1 MNNTDN
7 IIYNHCIDFNVDL
20 RGKFMSSTK
29 NVMGLSKYMLTLP
42 QTKTS
47 LFTIIFLSF
56 AVGSIGFLVNPA
68 PGTDVIQN
76 ILYGGAGGF
85 VIFGLSAIMSGAMT
99 QPWINS
105 LKGRKMKMKQSM
117 FLSLFCMGIISI
129 IYILGCAVSN
139 ILNQDLVL
147 NSLIFGIAVAFA
159 FRTLAIWGTSNI
171 NLTNSVLISG
181 TQPGLFICL
190 LIVTMFL
197 TTNTIDIGAFGV
209 IAFLLKIIIACAI
222 LVIAIYSFVLVI
234 ESPMRKNLGVGGL
247 ELLSLFISHITE
259 GSSALEGV
267 FEDIGEPIDTLVGV
281 VSFKTASGIKALFVS
296 PCVHPGPVGSIGG
309 GNMPTSL
316 AESFEP
322 FTMVAH
328 GPSTHD
334 FNPVSTKEIFKVEKV
349 IKDSLD
355 EISYTS
361 KASKFLRVSYENA
374 KIGAQFFGDDLLLT
388 ATFAPHGFDDIDFG
402 VGLSLIN
409 LARSQCDSE
418 NVILVDCHNSFKGES
433 GRVLPG
439 NKEVFELM
447 GAVEKIECLEK
458 SGIKAGC
465 SHNLMGELSRVE
477 GIGQSGVK
485 VLVTEVADQKTAYI
499 LLDSNN
505 MVIGFR
511 EKILEK
517 VKSLG
522 IDEAEVMTTD
532 THSVNTLAG
541 GHNPVGK
548 KSQDHILDYIIQT
561 TKEALNDVES
571 VCVGC
576 KVSRIKDLKTFGP
589 NNATELVTTISS
601 IVAVSRIFAP
611 LVFILAILFV
621 FVWTFYGVF

>member
-1 MNNTDN
+1 
-7 IIYNHCIDFNVDL
+7 
-20 RGKFMSSTK
+20 MSSTK

-42 QTKTS
+42 QTKIS
-47 LFTIIFLSF
+47 LFSIAFLSF
-56 AVGSIGFLVNPA
+56 LVGSIGFLVNPA

-85 VIFGLSAIMSGAMT
+85 VIFGLSAIMSGALT
-99 QPWINS
+99 QPWVNS

-117 FLSLFCMGIISI
+117 FLSLFSMGIISI
-129 IYILGCAVSN
+129 IYILGCTASN
-139 ILNQDLVL
+139 ILNGDFIL

-159 FRTLAIWGTSNI
+159 FRTITIWGTSNI
-171 NLTNSVLISG
+171 SLINSVLISG
-181 TQPGLFICL
+181 TQPALLISL
-190 LIVTMFL
+190 LIVTLFL
-197 TTNTIDIGAFGV
+197 TTSTIDIGAFGL

-259 GSSALEGV
+259 GSSALEAV
-267 FEDIGEPIDTLVGV
+267 FEDIGEPIDTLVGI
-281 VSFKTASGIKALFVS
+281 VSFKVADEIKALFIS

-309 GNMPTSL
+309 GNMPTTLANSL
-316 AESFEP
+316 EP

-334 FNPVSTKEIFKVEKV
+334 FNPVSTKEISKVEEV
-349 IKDSLD
+349 IINSLD
-355 EISYTS
+355 KISYS
-361 KASKFLRVSYENA
+361 NKASKFVRVSYENA
-374 KIGAQFFGDDLLLT
+374 KIGTQFFGDDLLLT
-388 ATFAPHGFDDIDFG
+388 ATFAPRGFDDIDFG

-409 LARSQCDSE
+409 LARSQCNSQ
-418 NVILVDCHNSFKGES
+418 NVVLVDCHNSFKGES

-458 SGIKAGC
+458 SDLKIGC
-465 SHNLMGELSRVE
+465 AHNPMDELSRVE

-485 VLVTEVADQKTAYI
+485 VLVTEVGDQKTAYI
-499 LLDSNN
+499 LFDSNN

-541 GHNPVGK
+541 GHNPVGNK
-548 KSQDHILDYIIQT
+548 RQEQIIEYIIQT
-561 TKEALNDVES
+561 VKEALEDIETVS
-571 VCVGC
+571 VGC
-576 KVSRIKDLKTFGP
+576 KVSRISNLKTFGP

-611 LVFILAILFV
+611 LVFIMAILFV
-621 FVWTFYGVF
+621 FVWTFYMAF

>member
-1 MNNTDN
+1 
-7 IIYNHCIDFNVDL
+7 
-20 RGKFMSSTK
+20 MSSTK

-42 QTKTS
+42 QTKIS
-47 LFTIIFLSF
+47 LFSIIFLSF

-85 VIFGLSAIMSGAMT
+85 VIFGLSAIMSGALT
-99 QPWINS
+99 QPWVNS

-117 FLSLFCMGIISI
+117 FLALFAMGIISI
-129 IYILGCAVSN
+129 IYIFGCAASH
-139 ILNQDLVL
+139 IFNQDLVL

-159 FRTLAIWGTSNI
+159 FRTITIWGTSNI

-181 TQPGLFICL
+181 TQPGLLICL
-190 LIVTMFL
+190 LVVTMFL

-209 IAFLLKIIIACAI
+209 VAFLLKISIACAI

-267 FEDIGEPIDTLVGV
+267 FEDIGEPIDTLVGT
-281 VSFKTASGIKALFVS
+281 VSFKTEKGIKALFVS

-309 GNMPTSL
+309 GNMPTLL
-316 AESFEP
+316 AENMETFA
-322 FTMVAH
+322 MIAH

-334 FNPVSTKEIFKVEKV
+334 FNPVSTKEISKVEKV
-349 IKDSLD
+349 IKDSLK
-355 EISYTS
+355 EISYST
-361 KASKFLRVSYENA
+361 KASKFVRVSHENA
-374 KIGAQFFGDDLLLT
+374 NIGAQFFGDDLLLT
-388 ATFAPHGFDDIDFG
+388 ATFAPQGFDDIDFG
-402 VGLSLIN
+402 VGLSLMN
-409 LARSQCDSE
+409 LARSQCNSK
-418 NVILVDCHNSFKGES
+418 NAILVDCHNSFKGES

-447 GAVEKIECLEK
+447 GAIEKIECAEK
-458 SGIKAGC
+458 DHIKAGC
-465 SHNLMGELSRVE
+465 AYNHMEDLSRVE

-485 VLVTEVADQKTAYI
+485 VLVTEVANQKTAYI

-511 EKILEK
+511 DQILEK
-517 VKSLG
+517 VKEID

-548 KSQDHILDYIIQT
+548 KGREQILNYIIQT
-561 TKEALNDVES
+561 TQEAIDDLETVS
-571 VCVGC
+571 VGC
-576 KVSRIKDLKTFGP
+576 KMSRIKDLKTFGP

-621 FVWTFYGVF
+621 FVWTFYGAF